1 MKATLTK
8 VKWNKGTTESG
19 QVYDYTRVYLLVPI
33 YESSV
38 NEFGVDMMECQF
50 GNADDYARL
59 LPLKGRLPME
69 VNVEITQA
77 MKGGKMVNVIQTL
90 DVPTERPAPKLQ
102 QN

>member
-8 VKWNKGTTESG
+8 VKWNKGTTENG
-19 QVYDYTRVYLLVPI
+19 QVYDYTRVYLLVPV
-33 YESSV
+33 YESSA

-50 GNADDYARL
+50 GSADDHARL

-77 MKGGKMVNVIQTL
+77 MKNGKMVNVIQSL
-90 DVPTERPAPKLQ
+90 DVPPERPVSKLS